1 MCAFKKWLKSIGTT
15 IVVLILALVILSVIK
30 IAYILELWMY
40 IFVFLFSLF
49 ESRYYSISVIVLSY
63 SIMRLIQHVRS
74 ASNFA

>member
-30 IAYILELWMY
+30 IAYILELWMH